1 MAGFVPQ
8 MAIRQVVHCIEVREV
23 VCRESERSYATHART
38 AKRTTG
44 SSVFLPAARTGE
56 SRSSSDSFLPAAP
69 DRHTVAA
76 WPVAGGRRGQT
87 MSLEDHI
94 FTTNKFDK
102 E

>member
-23 VCRESERSYATHART
+23 VCRQALP
-38 AKRTTG
+38 
-44 SSVFLPAARTGE
+44 VFLPAARTGE

-94 FTTNKFDK
+94 FTTNEVEK